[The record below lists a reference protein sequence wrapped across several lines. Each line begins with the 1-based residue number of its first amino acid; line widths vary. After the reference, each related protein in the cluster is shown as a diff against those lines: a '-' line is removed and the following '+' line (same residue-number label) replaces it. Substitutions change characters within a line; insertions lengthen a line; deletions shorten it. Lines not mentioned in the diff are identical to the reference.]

1 MKEAITMPRIGLALA
16 LVAAWAGIARAQST
30 VTSRPYSGYNE
41 IAKGVNE
48 LGVDSLLIFDWAN
61 EGDDSALRM
70 SVLGGLAGRRFIR
83 PNLAVGLTARG
94 FYRSSGGPDRDAG
107 GLIGLEIARYLRL
120 GEGVFLA
127 PTAGAGVL
135 FGTRR
140 TPIDEVM
147 TREASL
153 LGGAASISLPL
164 VLYAWEKFNV
174 RAGPSFV
181 FSLGNATAE
190 GVATS
195 FSHLDGGF
203 SVGAAYYF

>member
-1 MKEAITMPRIGLALA
+1 MTRIALIAFFVCAAAGAAEAQR
-16 LVAAWAGIARAQST
+16 T
-30 VTSRPYSGYNE
+30 VTSRPDSGYNQ
-41 IAKGVNE
+41 IAQGVNE
-48 LGVDSLLIFDWAN
+48 LGLDSLVIFDWAS

-70 SVLGGLAGRRFIR
+70 SLLGGLAGRRFIR

-107 GLIGLEIARYLRL
+107 GLVGLEIARYLRL

-127 PTAGAGVL
+127 PTLGAGGL

-140 TPIDEVM
+140 TPIDDVM
-147 TREASL
+147 TRESSL
-153 LGGAASISLPL
+153 VGGAVTIGLPL

-181 FSLGNATAE
+181 YSLGKATAE
-190 GVATS
+190 GVSTS

>member
-1 MKEAITMPRIGLALA
+1 MTRIAIV
-16 LVAAWAGIARAQST
+16 LVVLGAAAGAAHAQRT

-41 IAKGVNE
+41 IAQGVNE
-48 LGVDSLLIFDWAN
+48 LGLDSLLIFDWAS

-70 SVLGGLAGRRFIR
+70 SLLGGLAGRRFIR

-107 GLIGLEIARYLRL
+107 GLVGLEIARYLRL

-127 PTAGAGVL
+127 PTLGGGVL

-140 TPIDEVM
+140 TPIDDVM
-147 TREASL
+147 TRESSL
-153 LGGAASISLPL
+153 LGGAVTVGLPL
-164 VLYAWEKFNV
+164 VLYAWERFNV

-181 FSLGNATAE
+181 LSLGNATAE
-190 GVATS
+190 GVSTS
-195 FSHLDGGF
+195 FSHVDGGF

>member
-1 MKEAITMPRIGLALA
+1 MNKLALA
-16 LVAAWAGIARAQST
+16 LVAIAATGGAAHAQST

-48 LGVDSLLIFDWAN
+48 LGLDSLLIFDWAS
-61 EGDDSALRM
+61 EGDSDESALRM
-70 SVLGGLAGRRFIR
+70 SVLGGLSGRHFIR
-83 PNLAVGLTARG
+83 PNLAIGLTARG

-107 GLIGLEIARYLRL
+107 GVVGLEIARYLRL

-127 PTAGAGVL
+127 PNLGAGVL

-147 TREASL
+147 TRESSL
-153 LGGAASISLPL
+153 LGGAVSVGLPL

-181 FSLGNATAE
+181 FSLGKATAA
-190 GVATS
+190 GVSSS

>member
-1 MKEAITMPRIGLALA
+1 MHRFAIALIVVSA
-16 LVAAWAGIARAQST
+16 TAGSAGAQRT
-30 VTSRPYSGYNE
+30 VTSRPWSGYNE

-48 LGVDSLLIFDWAN
+48 LGLDSLVIFDWASD
-61 EGDDSALRM
+61 GDDSALRM
-70 SVLGGLAGRRFIR
+70 SLLGGLAGRRFIR

-107 GLIGLEIARYLRL
+107 GLVGLEIARYLRL

-127 PTAGAGVL
+127 PTAGGGVL

-153 LGGAASISLPL
+153 LGGAVTLGLPL

-181 FSLGNATAE
+181 FSLGNATAQ
-190 GVATS
+190 GVSTS

>member
-1 MKEAITMPRIGLALA
+1 MMLRPCLVLALLA
-16 LVAAWAGIARAQST
+16 VLPATVRAQST
-30 VTSRPYSGYNE
+30 VTSRPYSGYNQ

-48 LGVDSLLIFDWAN
+48 LGLDSLLIFDWAS
-61 EGDDSALRM
+61 EGDEESALRM
-70 SVLGGLAGRRFIR
+70 SILGGLAGRHFIR

-107 GLIGLEIARYLRL
+107 GLVGLEIARYLRL

-127 PTAGAGVL
+127 PSAGGGVL

-140 TPIDEVM
+140 TPIDELT
-147 TREASL
+147 TRDSSL
-153 LGGAASISLPL
+153 LGGAVSVGLPL

-181 FSLGNATAE
+181 FSLGRATAQ
-190 GVATS
+190 GVSTS

>member
-1 MKEAITMPRIGLALA
+1 MTRIAITLA
-16 LVAAWAGIARAQST
+16 LVCAAAGTARAQST

-48 LGVDSLLIFDWAN
+48 LGLDSLVIFDWAS
-61 EGDDSALRM
+61 EGEESALRM
-70 SVLGGLAGRRFIR
+70 SLLGGLAGRRFIR
-83 PNLAVGLTARG
+83 PNLAVGITARG
-94 FYRSSGGPDRDAG
+94 FYRSSGGPDRDVG
-107 GLIGLEIARYLRL
+107 GLVGLEIARYLRL

-127 PTAGAGVL
+127 PSFGGGVL

-140 TPIDEVM
+140 TPIDDVM
-147 TREASL
+147 TRESSL
-153 LGGAASISLPL
+153 LGGAVSLGLPL

-190 GVATS
+190 GVSTS

>member
-1 MKEAITMPRIGLALA
+1 MTRTAITLFLIC
-16 LVAAWAGIARAQST
+16 AAAGTARAQST

-41 IAKGVNE
+41 IARGVNE
-48 LGVDSLLIFDWAN
+48 LGLDSLLIFDWAS
-61 EGDDSALRM
+61 EGDSDESALRM
-70 SVLGGLAGRRFIR
+70 SVLGGLSGRHFIR
-83 PNLAVGLTARG
+83 PNLAIGLTARG

-107 GLIGLEIARYLRL
+107 GVVGLEIARYLRL

-127 PTAGAGVL
+127 PNLGGGVL

-147 TREASL
+147 TRESSL
-153 LGGAASISLPL
+153 LGGAVSVGLPL

-181 FSLGNATAE
+181 FSLGKATAE
-190 GVATS
+190 GVSTS

>member
-1 MKEAITMPRIGLALA
+1 MNKLALA
-16 LVAAWAGIARAQST
+16 LILVAAAAGTARAQST
-30 VTSRPYSGYNE
+30 VASRPFSGYNE

-48 LGVDSLLIFDWAN
+48 LGLDSLLIFDWAS
-61 EGDDSALRM
+61 EGDSDESALRM
-70 SVLGGLAGRRFIR
+70 SVLGGLSGRHFISR
-83 PNLAVGLTARG
+83 NLAVGLSARG
-94 FYRSSGGPDRDAG
+94 FYHSSGGPDRDAG
-107 GLIGLEIARYLRL
+107 GLVGLEIARYLRL

-147 TREASL
+147 TRESSL
-153 LGGAASISLPL
+153 LGGAGSIGLPL

-181 FSLGNATAE
+181 FSLGKATAQ
-190 GVATS
+190 GVSTS

>member
-1 MKEAITMPRIGLALA
+1 MTRIALA
-16 LVAAWAGIARAQST
+16 LVALCALAGTAGAQRT

-48 LGVDSLLIFDWAN
+48 LGLDSLVIFDWAS
-61 EGDDSALRM
+61 EGEDSALRM
-70 SVLGGLAGRRFIR
+70 SLLGGLAGRRFIR
-83 PNLAVGLTARG
+83 PNLAVGITARG

-107 GLIGLEIARYLRL
+107 GLVGLEVARYLRL

-147 TREASL
+147 TRESSL
-153 LGGAASISLPL
+153 LGGAVSVGLPL
-164 VLYAWEKFNV
+164 VLYAWERFNV

>member
-1 MKEAITMPRIGLALA
+1 MRRLALA
-16 LVAAWAGIARAQST
+16 LLLVAAAAGSARAQRT
-30 VTSRPYSGYNE
+30 VTSRPWSGYNE
-41 IAKGVNE
+41 IARGVNG
-48 LGVDSLLIFDWAN
+48 LGLDSLVIFDWAS

-70 SVLGGLAGRRFIR
+70 SLLGGLAGRRFIR

-107 GLIGLEIARYLRL
+107 GLFGLEIARYLRL

-127 PTAGAGVL
+127 PTAGGGVL

-140 TPIDEVM
+140 TPIDDVM

-153 LGGAASISLPL
+153 LGGAVTVGLPL

-181 FSLGNATAE
+181 FSLGSATAA
-190 GVATS
+190 GVSSS

>member
-1 MKEAITMPRIGLALA
+1 MTKIALA
-16 LVAAWAGIARAQST
+16 IVLLAASAASARAQST
-30 VTSRPYSGYNE
+30 VTSRQYAGYNE
-41 IAKGVNE
+41 IARGVNE
-48 LGVDSLLIFDWAN
+48 LGLDSLLIFDWAS
-61 EGDDSALRM
+61 EGDSDDSALRM
-70 SVLGGLAGRRFIR
+70 SVLGGLSGRHFIR
-83 PNLAVGLTARG
+83 SNLAVGLAARG

-107 GLIGLEIARYLRL
+107 GVIGPEISRTMRL

-127 PTAGAGVL
+127 PTLGAGVL

-140 TPIDEVM
+140 TPIDGSM
-147 TREASL
+147 TRESSL
-153 LGGAASISLPL
+153 LGGAVSVGLPL

-181 FSLGNATAE
+181 FSLGKATAD

>member
-1 MKEAITMPRIGLALA
+1 MTRIFLALA
-16 LVAAWAGIARAQST
+16 LLAALAATARAQST
-30 VTSRPYSGYNE
+30 VTSRPYSGYNQ

-48 LGVDSLLIFDWAN
+48 LGLDSLLIFDWAS
-61 EGDDSALRM
+61 EGDEDSALRM
-70 SVLGGLAGRRFIR
+70 SVLGGLAGRHFIR

-107 GLIGLEIARYLRL
+107 GLVGLEIARYLRL

-127 PTAGAGVL
+127 PNAGGGVL

-147 TREASL
+147 TRDSSL
-153 LGGAASISLPL
+153 LGGAVSVGLPL
-164 VLYAWEKFNV
+164 VLYAWDKFNV

-181 FSLGNATAE
+181 FSLGKATAQ
-190 GVATS
+190 GVSTS